1 VAYTYRHGS
10 RPLEGVTVQR
20 AVGRGGFGEVYYAV
34 TDSGKQ
40 IALKYLRENPEIE
53 LRGIGHVINLKSP
66 HLITIYD
73 VKHGP
78 AGEPFVLMEYVSG
91 PSLRELL
98 VAEPN
103 GLGPQK
109 AAYFLDGVAK
119 GLAYLHDRGIVH
131 RDLKPANIF
140 YDDGYVKIG
149 DYGLSKHIAVS
160 RHSGQTVSVG
170 TVHYMAPEIG
180 SGSYTKAIDIYAL
193 GVILYEMLTG
203 RLPFTGSSMGEIL
216 MRHLSDRP
224 DLSGIPAP
232 FAAVI
237 AKALA
242 KDPADRYADASAMAD
257 ALRQLGDISDSIA
270 SFDPSTLNDVPRRP
284 EADDAERTL
293 TTSPAPPAPPPPMD
307 AWAAGRS
314 AGHGDLLAARLQR
327 KVDKLSGRFRQ
338 KAERL
343 GRVHGWAGRHALP
356 EFGGA
361 TARGRRRQAFMLV
374 AVIIAVAIGL
384 GVIGGGANEGQ
395 RAAALGLCMAAGTF
409 GPLLTYFRFLRA
421 SPARGGLWDRIA
433 YTGMTA
439 VFMIPAFAVASD
451 LSAVG
456 DPLTRMLL
464 APLAA
469 VLLCDWTARIEVG
482 RRGEV
487 RGGQAVAPAIIG
499 LVAASF
505 AGQGSYGLTAACVC
519 AMMSL
524 LTQAGAAMWPYAR
537 GAQQTGPVGPG
548 AWAGGPSARPAH
560 GLAASGAPFSG
571 EYQYPG
577 RDSAGAGSSSTPRR
591 RSGWLRAVWG
601 VLAGLVFAGGLSALL
616 VLTIDPPARRD
627 DCAGLLFAALA
638 SVAWLPFVLTMALRR
653 YVQPLWRGTLRMLTV
668 SLGLTLSAGMVA
680 LLAFGSLRGDE
691 FGGVIFGL
699 IAGGLTAVV
708 ALCVPG
714 RRWPGTGWSACGSA
728 PAFCGTPVA
737 PEPSSG
743 NGIDWVSPAGGVP
756 DGAVRPAPAGPVVID
771 AAAPSF
777 VGRTANAGASF
788 FGKLLLLIG
797 VALAFA
803 YDALQAQIVTG
814 ADGRF
819 PGLVSRS
826 GDLPESAL
834 LALPLVGSLLLVLAR
849 RREGHWH
856 LLRGCLGCG
865 LVVLVVVLALG
876 PAAEA
881 LYALFSA
888 ARWSELDWGRVGA
901 PLAWTGTLLL
911 LGLVLLIWPKR
922 GDGAIVV

>member
-1 VAYTYRHGS
+1 MAYTYRHGS

-98 VAEPN
+98 MAEPS

-109 AAYFLDGVAK
+109 AAYVLDGVAK

-257 ALRQLGDISDSIA
+257 ALRQYGDVSDSIA

-284 EADDAERTL
+284 EANDAERTL
-293 TTSPAPPAPPPPMD
+293 TTSPVPPPPPPMD
-307 AWAAGRS
+307 AWAAARPV
-314 AGHGDLLAARLQR
+314 GHGDLLAQRLQQ
-327 KVDKLSGRFRQ
+327 KVDKLSRRFQQ

-343 GRVHGWAGRHALP
+343 GRVHGWAGRHAP
-356 EFGGA
+356 AEFGGVA
-361 TARGRRRQAFMLV
+361 APARRRQMFMLL
-374 AVIIAVAIGL
+374 AVIVAVAIGL
-384 GVIGGGANEGQ
+384 GVISGGANEAQ
-395 RAAALGLCMAAGTF
+395 RAVALGLAMAAGTF

-439 VFMIPAFAVASD
+439 VFMIPAFGVASD
-451 LSAVG
+451 LSVLG
-456 DPLTRMLL
+456 DPLARMLL

-469 VLLCDWTARIEVG
+469 VILCDWTARIEAG
-482 RRGEV
+482 RRGLV
-487 RGGQAVAPAIIG
+487 RGGQAVAPAIVG
-499 LVAASF
+499 LVVASF
-505 AGQGSYGLTAACVC
+505 AAQGSYGLTAACVC
-519 AMMSL
+519 AVMSL

-537 GAQQTGPVGPG
+537 GVQPAGPVGPG

-560 GLAASGAPFSG
+560 GLAESGAPFSG
-571 EYQYPG
+571 ECQYPG
-577 RDSAGAGSSSTPRR
+577 RESAGAGPSGTPRR
-591 RSGWLRAVWG
+591 RSGWLRAAWG
-601 VLAGLVFAGGLSALL
+601 VFAGLVFAGGLSALL

-627 DCAGLLFAALA
+627 DCAGLLFGTL
-638 SVAWLPFVLTMALRR
+638 SSLAWLPFLLTMALRR
-653 YVQPLWRGTLRMLTV
+653 YAQPLWRGTLRMLTV
-668 SLGLTLSAGMVA
+668 SLGLTLSAGMIA
-680 LLAFGSLRGDE
+680 LLAFEHLQADE

-699 IAGGLTAVV
+699 VAGGIVALV

-714 RRWPGTGWSACGSA
+714 RKRPGTGWSACSLTPAPGNPPVGPGSEPDSAFARQTTGDSA
-728 PAFCGTPVA
+728 P
-737 PEPSSG
+737 
-743 NGIDWVSPAGGVP
+743 PATMMP
-756 DGAVRPAPAGPVVID
+756 PAAGPVVID
-771 AAAPSF
+771 TGAPSF
-777 VGRTANAGASF
+777 VGRTASAGVSF

-797 VALAFA
+797 VALAFG
-803 YDALQAQIVTG
+803 YDALQAQVATG
-814 ADGRF
+814 ADKHL
-819 PGLVSRS
+819 PGLVAVSD
-826 GDLPESAL
+826 DLPETAL
-834 LALPLVGSLLLVLAR
+834 LALPLAGSLLLVLAR
-849 RREGHWH
+849 RRQGHWH

-865 LVVLVVVLALG
+865 LVLLVVVLALG
-876 PAAEA
+876 PAADA
-881 LYALFSA
+881 LQALFA
-888 ARWSELDWGRVGA
+888 APRWSELNWGRVGA
-901 PLAWTGTLLL
+901 PLAWTAALLL
-911 LGLVLLIWPKR
+911 LGLILLVWPKR
-922 GDGAIVV
+922 TDGAIVV